1 MPCTSIALSNGDPQN
16 VHGPNPSLTHIT
28 FPQLKQFGAAAS
40 KGWRAPIQLHFR
52 FSLSICKELFVEISR
67 LRIAAS
73 SSLITEEAP
82 CMDVPPVILTFVLDG
97 AGEEV
102 REAFL
107 EEELLLDLK
116 SEIRAPAA
124 EGGGL
129 GIGAWMASGL
139 GLRVKA
145 LLAVD
150 DEAVAFGRFAM

>member
-1 MPCTSIALSNGDPQN
+1 
-16 VHGPNPSLTHIT
+16 
-28 FPQLKQFGAAAS
+28 
-40 KGWRAPIQLHFR
+40 
-52 FSLSICKELFVEISR
+52 
-67 LRIAAS
+67 
-73 SSLITEEAP
+73 
-82 CMDVPPVILTFVLDG
+82 MDVPPVMFTFVFEG

-139 GLRVKA
+139 GLRANA

-150 DEAVAFGRFAM
+150 EEAAGAGLLAM